1 MAKLTALGLVVALG
15 TSVIG
20 HAPALAHGGEDHG
33 EATAPVA
40 TGGAGLMTAE
50 TRGTYELLLRWGP
63 VVAGEPFELEAFV
76 ADAVTNAPVAGE
88 LKLAMSGAASL
99 TLEGKALS
107 PGQYRLSGP
116 AATLGRYTVTATVR
130 GSAGVDLLTT
140 ELTLASAAPAAPPV
154 AVIDTNEGGVPLLW
168 LVLALVLAVVLAALG
183 YVAGRR
189 ASRAKGSP
197 GAERQTRLAATAMV
211 AAVALVVIAAD
222 GNAGAHGGEDHG
234 APAAPVA
241 AAGNAVRLPKDVQF
255 LLGVRTLGA
264 TRRTLV
270 ERRRVAGT
278 VTLPPGART
287 TLVAPFTGRLEA
299 APDGGFPRLGEAVS
313 RGQVMAVLVELPI
326 AADRAGLAAERAR
339 AAAQRDGAA
348 STLRALRL
356 DLQRKRS
363 IRELVAAQELTDLE
377 AAIGRADADLK
388 GARAAMDALTLGG
401 GATSLQLVAP
411 IDGIVGTMS
420 VTPGGTVEGGTV
432 LFEIVDLARPWVA
445 AKVFE
450 ADLRRIDR
458 TASALVMGD
467 DLPAEG
473 VSATPIAV
481 SPTVDPVTRTVDV
494 IYALDHTTGTT
505 TAAAGNPVVRVNQ
518 FVRVDLPL
526 GAGEEGSHD
535 VLAVPVSAVVELDG
549 VPSLWLKSRA
559 EVFAA
564 RPVALGRREGGF
576 VEVRGDIG
584 QGALV
589 VVEGAPFLRGAAPA
603 GTAGEGDTAPG
614 TGETR

>member
-1 MAKLTALGLVVALG
+1 MARIASVTLVVQLGLCTLG
-15 TSVIG
+15 Q
-20 HAPALAHGGEDHG
+20 APALAHGGEDHG
-33 EATAPVA
+33 EAKAPMA
-40 TGGAGLMTAE
+40 TGGAGLTTAE

-63 VVAGEPFELEAFV
+63 VVAGEPFVIEAFV
-76 ADAVTNAPVAGE
+76 ADALTNAPVAGD
-88 LKLAMSGAASL
+88 LKLALSGAATL
-99 TLEGKALS
+99 TLEGMALS
-107 PGQYRLSGP
+107 PGQYRLSGK

-140 ELTLASAAPAAPPV
+140 ELTLASEAPEAPPI
-154 AVIDTNEGGVPLLW
+154 AVSDGGKNGGVPVLW
-168 LVLALVLAVVLAALG
+168 LVLALVLAAVLAALG

-189 ASRAKGSP
+189 ASRTRTTSSVERHAK
-197 GAERQTRLAATAMV
+197 LAAAAMV
-211 AAVALVVIAAD
+211 VAVALVVLAAD
-222 GNAGAHGGEDHG
+222 RHAGAHGGEDHG

-264 TRRTLV
+264 SRRTLT

-313 RGQVMAVLVELPI
+313 RGQVVAVLVELPI

-339 AAAQRDGAA
+339 SAAQRDGAA
-348 STLRALRL
+348 AALRALRL
-356 DLQRKRS
+356 ELQRKRQLTG
-363 IRELVAAQELTDLE
+363 IVAAQELTDLE
-377 AAIGRADADLK
+377 AAIGRAEADLK
-388 GARAAMDALTLGG
+388 GARAAVDALTLGA
-401 GATSLQLVAP
+401 GATALQLVAP
-411 IDGIVGTMS
+411 IDGIIGTMS

-481 SPTVDPVTRTVDV
+481 SPTVDPLTRTVDV
-494 IYALDHTTGTT
+494 IYALDHTTGATD
-505 TAAAGNPVVRVNQ
+505 AAGTPSVRVNQ

-526 GAGEEGSHD
+526 GGDGGGSHD

-549 VPSLWLKSRA
+549 VPSLWLKNRA

-576 VEVRGDIG
+576 VEVRADIG
-584 QGALV
+584 KDALV
-589 VVEGAPFLRGAAPA
+589 VVEGAPFLRGAAPV
-603 GTAGEGDTAPG
+603 EAP
-614 TGETR
+614 

>member
-1 MAKLTALGLVVALG
+1 MVRVMGAWLVIALGFCTLG
-15 TSVIG
+15 QT
-20 HAPALAHGGEDHG
+20 PALAHGGEDHG
-33 EATAPVA
+33 EAQAPSA

-63 VVAGEPFELEAFV
+63 AVAGEPFVIEAFV
-76 ADAVTNAPVAGE
+76 ADALTNAPVAGD
-88 LKLAMSGAASL
+88 LKLTLSGAATL
-99 TLEGKALS
+99 TLEGTPLS
-107 PGQYRLSGP
+107 PGQYRLSGT

-140 ELTLASAAPAAPPV
+140 ELTLASDVPEVAPV
-154 AVIDTNEGGVPLLW
+154 AVSDGANNGGVPLLW
-168 LVLALVLAVVLAALG
+168 LVLALVLAAVLGALG

-189 ASRAKGSP
+189 ARRSGTTS
-197 GAERQTRLAATAMV
+197 GAGPHANIAAATLV
-211 AAVALVVIAAD
+211 AVALVVIATD
-222 GNAGAHGGEDHG
+222 RHAGAHGGEDHG
-234 APAAPVA
+234 APVAPVA

-264 TRRTLV
+264 SRRTLT

-278 VTLPPGART
+278 ITLPPGART

-299 APDGGFPRLGEAVS
+299 APDGGFPRLGEPVS
-313 RGQVMAVLVELPI
+313 RGQVVAVLVELPI

-339 AAAQRDGAA
+339 SAAQRDGAA
-348 STLRALRL
+348 ATLRALRL
-356 DLQRKRS
+356 ELQRKRQLTG
-363 IRELVAAQELTDLE
+363 IVAAQELTDLE
-377 AAIGRADADLK
+377 AAIGRAEADLK
-388 GARAAMDALTLGG
+388 GARAAVDALTLGA
-401 GATSLQLVAP
+401 GATALQLVAP
-411 IDGIVGTMS
+411 IDGIIGTMS

-467 DLPAEG
+467 DLPPDG

-494 IYALDHTTGTT
+494 IYALDHTTGAVDASDGT
-505 TAAAGNPVVRVNQ
+505 PSVRVNQ

-526 GAGEEGSHD
+526 GDSHD
-535 VLAVPVSAVVELDG
+535 VLAVPVGAVVELDG
-549 VPSLWLKSRA
+549 VPSLWLKNRA

-584 QGALV
+584 QDALV

-603 GTAGEGDTAPG
+603 PVEAH
-614 TGETR
+614 

>member
-1 MAKLTALGLVVALG
+1 MVRLAAVMLFWALGLSALG
-15 TSVIG
+15 PV
-20 HAPALAHGGEDHG
+20 PALAHGGEDHG
-33 EATAPVA
+33 EATAPMA
-40 TGGAGLMTAE
+40 TGGAGLTTAE

-63 VVAGEPFELEAFV
+63 VVAGEPFSIEAFV
-76 ADAVTNAPVAGE
+76 ADAQTNAPVAGE
-88 LKLAMSGAASL
+88 LKLALSGAATL
-99 TLEGKALS
+99 TLEGTALS

-130 GSAGVDLLTT
+130 GAAGVDLLTT
-140 ELTLASAAPAAPPV
+140 ELTLASAAPEVAPI
-154 AVIDTNEGGVPLLW
+154 AVDDSGKGGVPLLW
-168 LVLALVLAVVLAALG
+168 LVLALVLAAVLAALG
-183 YVAGRR
+183 YIAGRR
-189 ASRAKGSP
+189 ANRTKTTSSVERP
-197 GAERQTRLAATAMV
+197 AELAAA
-211 AAVALVVIAAD
+211 ALVVAMALVVVAAD
-222 GNAGAHGGEDHG
+222 RSAGAHGGEDHG

-264 TRRTLV
+264 SRRTLT

-313 RGQVMAVLVELPI
+313 RGQVVAVLVELPI

-348 STLRALRL
+348 ATLRALRL
-356 DLQRKRS
+356 ELQRKRQLTG
-363 IRELVAAQELTDLE
+363 IVAAQELTDLE

-388 GARAAMDALTLGG
+388 GGRAAVDALTLGA
-401 GATSLQLVAP
+401 GATALQLVAP
-411 IDGIVGTMS
+411 IDGIIGTMS

-458 TASALVMGD
+458 TASAIVMGD

-481 SPTVDPVTRTVDV
+481 SPTVDPTTRTVDV
-494 IYALDHTTGTT
+494 IYALDHTTGATD
-505 TAAAGNPVVRVNQ
+505 AAAGTPSVRVNQ

-526 GAGEEGSHD
+526 GDSHD

-564 RPVALGRREGGF
+564 RPVALGRREGAF
-576 VEVRGDIG
+576 VEVRGDIAKD
-584 QGALV
+584 ALI

-603 GTAGEGDTAPG
+603 PAEAH
-614 TGETR
+614 

>member
-1 MAKLTALGLVVALG
+1 MLRVLAVSLVAALGLSALG
-15 TSVIG
+15 PP
-20 HAPALAHGGEDHG
+20 PALAHGGEDHG
-33 EATAPVA
+33 EAAAPMA
-40 TGGAGLMTAE
+40 TGGAGLTTAE
-50 TRGTYELLLRWGP
+50 TRGTYELLLRWSP
-63 VVAGEPFELEAFV
+63 VVAGRPFVIEAFV
-76 ADAVTNAPVAGE
+76 TDALTNAPVAGD
-88 LKLAMSGAASL
+88 LQLALSGAATL
-99 TLEGKALS
+99 TLEGTALS

-140 ELTLASAAPAAPPV
+140 ELTLAAAVPEPAQIAASDV
-154 AVIDTNEGGVPLLW
+154 VTSGGVPLLW
-168 LVLALVLAVVLAALG
+168 LVLALVLAAVLAALG

-189 ASRAKGSP
+189 ASRTKATSAVERPAK
-197 GAERQTRLAATAMV
+197 LAATAMV
-211 AAVALVVIAAD
+211 VGVALVVIAVD
-222 GNAGAHGGEDHG
+222 RHAGAHGGEDHG

-241 AAGNAVRLPKDVQF
+241 AAGNAVRLPKDVQL

-264 TRRTLV
+264 SRRTLT

-313 RGQVMAVLVELPI
+313 RGQIVAVLVELPI

-348 STLRALRL
+348 ATIRALRL
-356 DLQRKRS
+356 ELQRKRQLVG
-363 IRELVAAQELTDLE
+363 IVAAQEITDLE
-377 AAIGRADADLK
+377 AAIGRAEADLK
-388 GARAAMDALTLGG
+388 GARAAVDALTLGA
-401 GATSLQLVAP
+401 GATALQLVAP
-411 IDGIVGTMS
+411 IDGIIGTMS

-494 IYALDHTTGTT
+494 IYALDHTTGATD
-505 TAAAGNPVVRVNQ
+505 AAAGTPSVRVNQ

-526 GAGEEGSHD
+526 GGDGGGSHD
-535 VLAVPVSAVVELDG
+535 VLAVPVGAVVEIDG
-549 VPSLWLKSRA
+549 VPSLWLKTRA
-559 EVFAA
+559 EVFAS

-576 VEVRGDIG
+576 VEVRGDIAKD
-584 QGALV
+584 ALV

-603 GTAGEGDTAPG
+603 PVEA
-614 TGETR
+614 R